1 MGDCGICPVGT
12 YRAVNTPG
20 ACKICGAGKYADTAG
35 SSECQQCP
43 TDKVITDPGTDPS
56 LHNNVGLCADCPA
69 DQLPKSDGTGCEDP
83 APPRASLPWVKT
95 CDTGWVPG
103 NCEGGATQ
111 KITFDPGF
119 TRKQCIQ
126 ECKREVGM
134 GKTEVYCCSSDW
146 RTKGVADASSECILS
161 KGVGGCC

>member
-1 MGDCGICPVGT
+1 MANGDRVCQATDCSASAWVDESWTALALESDIDITGDC
-12 YRAVNTPG
+12 R
-20 ACKICGAGKYADTAG
+20 
-35 SSECQQCP
+35 
-43 TDKVITDPGTDPS
+43 S
-56 LHNNVGLCADCPA
+56 LKWSGGEMHFRVLADCSAAPS
-69 DQLPKSDGTGCEDP
+69 PS
-83 APPRASLPWVKT
+83 PPRRSSLPWVKT